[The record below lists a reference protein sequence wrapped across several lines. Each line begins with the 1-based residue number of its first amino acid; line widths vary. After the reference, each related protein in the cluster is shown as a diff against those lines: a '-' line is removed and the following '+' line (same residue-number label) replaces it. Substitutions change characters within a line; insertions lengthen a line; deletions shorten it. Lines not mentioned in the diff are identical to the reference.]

1 MIGSG
6 QGWLAQAVRSRAF
19 RARLPTS
26 WFGDH
31 ATGLRATGLRFRDFY
46 PSLFADIL
54 AALD

>member
-31 ATGLRATGLRFRDFY
+31 ATGLRATGLRFRDFS

-54 AALD
+54 